1 MPQTRQSA
9 RSEMVYLMTCHPLTL
24 HSLLEMPLVASHESS
39 GTSELFRQIF
49 PVLRRWLQKVRRWP
63 HRQNPA

>member
-1 MPQTRQSA
+1 MPQTHQSA
-9 RSEMVYLMTCHPLTL
+9 RSGIFYLMACHPLTL
-24 HSLLEMPLVASHESS
+24 DALLEMPPVASHESS

-49 PVLRRWLQKVRRWP
+49 PVLRRWLQKARRWP